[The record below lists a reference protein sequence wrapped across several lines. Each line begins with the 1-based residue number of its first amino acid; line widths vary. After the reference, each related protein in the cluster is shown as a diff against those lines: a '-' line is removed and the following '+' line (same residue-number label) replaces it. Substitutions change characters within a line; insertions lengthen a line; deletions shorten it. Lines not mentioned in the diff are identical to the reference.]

1 MKNNKKLKSKKIKL
15 NSQSVI
21 CAREKLAQD
30 QLKRFRQKLR
40 NNDPSKPAKKTKINV
55 KPHDHQINL
64 REAQNRLDNTLQL
77 ILRNKS

>member
-40 NNDPSKPAKKTKINV
+40 NNDPSKPAKK
-55 KPHDHQINL
+55 
-64 REAQNRLDNTLQL
+64 
-77 ILRNKS
+77 NKN